1 MHSSQSALMTI
12 LDRVRTY
19 TDDPDIDAKFTN
31 DFLVRNMIGPAWVDV
46 WSRINNTL
54 DAPVILTFDI
64 DIETDQLHYPLPP
77 CVQEVLRLV
86 VIDDN
91 GKVLQ
96 DIRPRD
102 RMSPVGEKWSIEG
115 TGGALSLYIPSDSS
129 SLRFVDRCQVWYTSN
144 GSADIHYCSGVTG
157 GSVTQ
162 IAFTGASWSE
172 STMTL
177 TKTGAF
183 ASYEWEVGDKITITA
198 GTSTTKGTYVIS
210 SRTSD
215 DALVLATSPGASAS
229 SISARVWSRIFKLPT
244 AAATV
249 GGKDRRTNAY
259 VGQILRVLPS
269 SDLSEI
275 HERTISAYYCDGT
288 NWIVETRLPFDPGS
302 ATSNIPYEVV
312 MSGTEALMEAIAV
325 RAAMKL
331 AVVRKSSQAN
341 QSSLRIEYLSALK
354 SIIDNLGQMNLRKPK
369 MFITD
374 TIDFPA
380 AGTYGPPGDAR

>member
-115 TGGALSLYIPSDSS
+115 TGGALSL
-129 SLRFVDRCQVWYTSN
+129 
-144 GSADIHYCSGVTG
+144 
-157 GSVTQ
+157 
-162 IAFTGASWSE
+162 
-172 STMTL
+172 
-177 TKTGAF
+177 
-183 ASYEWEVGDKITITA
+183 
-198 GTSTTKGTYVIS
+198 
-210 SRTSD
+210 
-215 DALVLATSPGASAS
+215 
-229 SISARVWSRIFKLPT
+229 
-244 AAATV
+244 
-249 GGKDRRTNAY
+249 
-259 VGQILRVLPS
+259 
-269 SDLSEI
+269 
-275 HERTISAYYCDGT
+275 
-288 NWIVETRLPFDPGS
+288 
-302 ATSNIPYEVV
+302 
-312 MSGTEALMEAIAV
+312 
-325 RAAMKL
+325 
-331 AVVRKSSQAN
+331 
-341 QSSLRIEYLSALK
+341 
-354 SIIDNLGQMNLRKPK
+354 
-369 MFITD
+369 
-374 TIDFPA
+374 
-380 AGTYGPPGDAR
+380 